1 MGTINFDMGGR
12 AAPELLS
19 VAAAPVRRWAERRR
33 VVLASAA
40 MLVLAIFVLR
50 ELTGGTG
57 QALSLLYVIPVALVA
72 LELGLPAGV
81 ICALTALALI
91 AVWDVTRDVDLGAM
105 AIAIRGLIFLT
116 VGALAGRFSDR
127 MRASQP
133 RQEHLLRSGLDLAR
147 LGDVDSLA
155 AVLAEHVRQAV
166 GAAAVR
172 VDLSGSRPVS
182 LGRPGGDSLC
192 VPIALREQRFGEL
205 EVSSGADRVLSPEDL
220 LVVETLAQQAAVAAD
235 NHRLLA
241 IERDQARL
249 QAELERARG
258 HLSDQL
264 RNAGYIIDSHEQ
276 ERRGIADRL
285 HEEAAQTMAAA
296 LLAVG
301 LLERGASG
309 ELTQS
314 QLEKVRHGVHDCIV
328 ELRELAASLR
338 PASLDELGLLSALEG
353 ISEQERRRASRSVT
367 FSADGLPGRLPIE
380 VETSAYRVIEEL
392 LAALPGDRALF
403 VGLATEDDRLRIVVD
418 GDGQPDALPCLSG
431 EDEHLCGGLTTVRAR
446 LELIGGALVVS
457 PRAGDERDAS
467 GPLLVAEIPLCC

>member
-1 MGTINFDMGGR
+1 MGAIDLDMGGR
-12 AAPELLS
+12 TAPELLS

-40 MLVLAIFVLR
+40 MLVLAVFVLR
-50 ELTGGTG
+50 QLSGGEG
-57 QALSLLYVIPVALVA
+57 EALSLLYVIPVALVA
-72 LELGLPAGV
+72 LELGLLAGV
-81 ICALTALALI
+81 LCALTALALI

-127 MRASQP
+127 MRSNQP
-133 RQEHLLRSGLDLAR
+133 RQEQLLRSGLDLAR

-172 VDLSGSRPVS
+172 VDLSGSRPVAI
-182 LGRPGGDSLC
+182 GRLGGDSLC
-192 VPIALREQRFGEL
+192 VPIALRDRDFGTL
-205 EVSSGADRVLSPEDL
+205 EVSSGAARVLSPEDRL
-220 LVVETLAQQAAVAAD
+220 AVETLAQQAAVAAD

-241 IERDQARL
+241 IERDQAML
-249 QAELERARG
+249 HAELERVRG
-258 HLSDQL
+258 RLSDQL
-264 RNAGYIIDSHEQ
+264 RNAGHILDSHEQ

-301 LLERGASG
+301 LLERGANG

-314 QLEKVRHGVHDCIV
+314 QLEAVRGGVHDCIV

-338 PASLDELGLLSALEG
+338 PASLDELGLLPALER
-353 ISEQERRRASRSVT
+353 ISELERQRVSRSIT
-367 FSADGLPGRLPIE
+367 FSADGLPGRLPME

-392 LAALPGDRALF
+392 LQALPGARALH
-403 VGLATEDDRLRIVVD
+403 VRLAVEDGGLRVAIGGNGE
-418 GDGQPDALPCLSG
+418 PDALPCLSG
-431 EDEHLCGGLTTVRAR
+431 EDECGGLTTVRAR

-457 PRAGDERDAS
+457 PRAADDRGAG
-467 GPLLVAEIPLCC
+467 GPLLVAEIPLTYC

>member
-1 MGTINFDMGGR
+1 MGTIDLNMGGR
-12 AAPELLS
+12 NAPEPLS

-40 MLVLAIFVLR
+40 ALVLAVFVLR
-50 ELTGGTG
+50 ELSGGTSE
-57 QALSLLYVIPVALVA
+57 ALSLLYVIPVALVA
-72 LELGLPAGV
+72 LELGLLAGV
-81 ICALTALALI
+81 LCAMTALALV
-91 AVWDVTRDVDLGAM
+91 AVWDVTRDVDLGV
-105 AIAIRGLIFLT
+105 IAIGVRGLIFLT

-127 MRASQP
+127 MRSSQP
-133 RQEHLLRSGLDLAR
+133 RQERLLRSGLDLAR
-147 LGDVDSLA
+147 LSDIDSLA
-155 AVLAEHVRQAV
+155 VVLAEHVRQAV

-172 VDLSGSRPVS
+172 VDLGGLRPVVI
-182 LGRPGGDSLC
+182 GRPGGDSLC
-192 VPIALREQRFGEL
+192 VPIALRDLRFGGL
-205 EVSSGADRVLSPEDL
+205 EVSPGAARVLSPEDR

-241 IERDQARL
+241 IERDQAML
-249 QAELERARG
+249 HSELERVRG
-258 HLSDQL
+258 RLSDQL
-264 RNAGYIIDSHEQ
+264 RNAGHILDSHEQ

-314 QLEKVRHGVHDCIV
+314 QLEQVRRRVNDCIV

-338 PASLDELGLLSALEG
+338 PASLDELGLLPALER
-353 ISEQERRRASRSVT
+353 ISELEHEHASRSVT
-367 FSADGLPGRLPIE
+367 FSADGLPGRLPME

-392 LAALPGDRALF
+392 LRALPGARALC
-403 VGLATEDDRLRIVVD
+403 VRLAIGDGRLRIAVD
-418 GDGQPDALPCLSG
+418 GGGARDALTYLSG
-431 EDEHLCGGLTTVRAR
+431 EDERLDRGLRTARAR

-457 PRAGDERDAS
+457 SGAGDGA
-467 GPLLVAEIPLCC
+467 LLVAEIPVCC